1 MKQEAWIKQLRDRLA
16 DHEEAAPAD
25 LWAGIEAKLAQQ
37 AAPKRPRIVPLWGRW
52 AAAAAVLA
60 GVIMGGGYLMQET
73 ENEQMA
79 ISTSAGQMAEVQ
91 KADDH
96 QSVSEPEPAESGIAK
111 WHCSEISAVCGSAE
125 ASGISCRKDG
135 VTSDSF

>member
-52 AAAAAVLA
+52 K
-60 GVIMGGGYLMQET
+60 
-73 ENEQMA
+73 QM
-79 ISTSAGQMAEVQ
+79 IIRVFQTLSRQ
-91 KADDH
+91 KVAL
-96 QSVSEPEPAESGIAK
+96 QRNLSSLWLS
-111 WHCSEISAVCGSAE
+111 
-125 ASGISCRKDG
+125 
-135 VTSDSF
+135 

>member
-60 GVIMGGGYLMQET
+60 GVIMGLQV
-73 ENEQMA
+73 
-79 ISTSAGQMAEVQ
+79 SSWEV
-91 KADDH
+91 
-96 QSVSEPEPAESGIAK
+96 
-111 WHCSEISAVCGSAE
+111 
-125 ASGISCRKDG
+125 
-135 VTSDSF
+135 VT